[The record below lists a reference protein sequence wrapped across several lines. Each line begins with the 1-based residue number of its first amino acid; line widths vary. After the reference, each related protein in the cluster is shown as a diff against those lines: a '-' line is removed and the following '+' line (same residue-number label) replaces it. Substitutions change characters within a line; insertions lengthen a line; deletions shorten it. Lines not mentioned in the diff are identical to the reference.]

1 MGARWR
7 ARLYIP
13 AQPDVVPWQQYGG
26 MIDVQEFRRRLLDL
40 ESRAVTRTG
49 RAMEAAGIGRDT
61 VHDSGDASHATAAA
75 SEQFTEAELSAGTLG
90 EIRAALG
97 RIDAGTFGA
106 CAVDGAPIEE
116 ARLAAVPWAAHCL
129 AHAEQAEAAADD
141 TMPTL

>member
-1 MGARWR
+1 MRKTLRWTLVAMVGLTALTVAPAR
-7 ARLYIP
+7 
-13 AQPDVVPWQQYGG
+13 AQEVGGEPEVVVPAPVPT
-26 MIDVQEFRRRLLDL
+26 D
-40 ESRAVTRTG
+40 SRPVTG
-49 RAMEAAGIGRDT
+49 NFNGIGRDT

-75 SEQFTEAELSAGTLG
+75 SEQFAEAELSAGTLA

-129 AHAEQAEAAADD
+129 AHAEQAEAAAAD

>member
-1 MGARWR
+1 MTVMTD
-7 ARLYIP
+7 I
-13 AQPDVVPWQQYGG
+13 QQ
-26 MIDVQEFRRRLLDL
+26 FKRRLLDL
-40 ESRAVTRTG
+40 EARAVARTD

-75 SEQFTEAELSAGTLG
+75 SEQFAEAELSAGTLA

-129 AHAEQAEAAADD
+129 AHAEQAEAAAGD